1 MPDAPLVAVHA
12 ATRLHRNI
20 EDDGFLED
28 SLESIER
35 LYRDWKHFAIRK
47 NVVEVATG
55 LMVANALT
63 EVSKSIMTDF
73 MTPLIQWIW
82 GGANLGE
89 SFIVLKGG
97 MTNETS
103 YATVEAA
110 QADGALTLNYGR
122 LIDSILNFVFL
133 TFCTFLMY
141 RTFKWLSK
149 LVSKEMSQM
158 ARAAGEAATNA
169 DRALERGNVVHEVS
183 GRL

>member
-12 ATRLHRNI
+12 ATRIRRNI

-28 SLESIER
+28 SLENIER

-89 SFIVLKGG
+89 SFVVLKGG
-97 MTNETS
+97 MMNKT
-103 YATVEAA
+103 YATIEAA

-122 LIDSILNFVFL
+122 LVDSILNFFFL

-149 LVSKEMSQM
+149 TVSREMSQM
-158 ARAAGEAATNA
+158 ARAAAEAASNA
-169 DRALERGNVVHEVS
+169 DRALERGGVHEVS
-183 GRL
+183 GHL